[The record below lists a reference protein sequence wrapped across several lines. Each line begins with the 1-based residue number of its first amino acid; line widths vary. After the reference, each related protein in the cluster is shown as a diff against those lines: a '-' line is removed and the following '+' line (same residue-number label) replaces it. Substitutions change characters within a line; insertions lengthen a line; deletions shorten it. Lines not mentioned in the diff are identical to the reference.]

1 MAHPQYKRTER
12 VARVIKEELSQF
24 LLQGFKDPRLG
35 LITISEV
42 KLSADMRYAKIFVA
56 VHGGEDAEA
65 ETMKI
70 LQGAAGFLRGQLGR
84 RLHLR
89 LIPELNFTVDHS
101 LDHAFKIN
109 KILKEVLP
117 EEDIEK

>member
-1 MAHPQYKRTER
+1 MAHPQYKRAER
-12 VARVIKEELSQF
+12 VARLLKEELSQF
-24 LLQGFKDPRLG
+24 LLQEFKDPRLG

-42 KLSADMRYAKIFVA
+42 KLSADMQHAKIFVA
-56 VHGGEDAEA
+56 VHGGEETEAEA
-65 ETMKI
+65 MKI

-101 LDHAFKIN
+101 LDHVFKIN

-117 EEDIEK
+117 KEEEEP